1 MFKLTEYA
9 EMAAAEYV
17 EETGSFDLDARWV
30 AEFFQDSGAQDDY
43 PRQNV
48 VAFFDLVQKVLTKNA
63 ERSGK
68 QARMQLEK
76 IIRFVKPP
84 RKSSK

>member
-1 MFKLTEYA
+1 MLKLTEYA

-17 EETGSFDLDARWV
+17 EETGSFDLDARWL
-30 AEFFQDSGAQDDY
+30 AESFQDSGAQDDF
-43 PRQNV
+43 PRQDV
-48 VAFFDLVQKVLTKNA
+48 VAFFDMAQKILTKNA

-68 QARMQLEK
+68 QAHMQLEK

-84 RKSSK
+84 RKT